1 MRGNLAGLAVTVLSV
16 VAGFAIGAAE
26 PRPVATER
34 IADVTVQVL
43 VEGGKLLV
51 GTNDIVLELR
61 PSAGPP
67 EVSDII
73 LTTARSGA
81 QDESISADLSPA
93 GAGRFL
99 GTLMLPWTD
108 SNCRLEVAWRDQHG
122 YHRHD
127 FVVTVV
133 AGHH

>member
-1 MRGNLAGLAVTVLSV
+1 MAVTVLSV
-16 VAGFAIGAAE
+16 VAGFAIGAAQ

-67 EVSDII
+67 DVSDVI
-73 LTTARSGA
+73 LTAARSGA
-81 QDESISADLSPA
+81 QDESIRGLTFRRVVLADSS
-93 GAGRFL
+93 GHWCCL
-99 GTLMLPWTD
+99 GLTAT
-108 SNCRLEVAWRDQHG
+108 A
-122 YHRHD
+122 
-127 FVVTVV
+127 
-133 AGHH
+133 A